1 MKTIYYL
8 SSCSTCIRIMKE
20 IGVDNNWQL
29 IDIKQQNIDE
39 KTLEGIKAQ
48 KGTYESVFSKKAIKY
63 KSMGLKDKNL
73 KEEDFKQLIL
83 SEYTFLQRPV
93 IKINEIYFVGNS
105 KTKIAE
111 VITELSK

>member
-20 IGVDNNWQL
+20 IGVDNTWNL
-29 IDIKQQNIDE
+29 VDIKQQNIDE

-48 KGTYESVFSKKAIKY
+48 KGTYESVFSKKALKY

-93 IKINEIYFVGNS
+93 IKINETYFVGNS
-105 KTKIAE
+105 KTNIAE